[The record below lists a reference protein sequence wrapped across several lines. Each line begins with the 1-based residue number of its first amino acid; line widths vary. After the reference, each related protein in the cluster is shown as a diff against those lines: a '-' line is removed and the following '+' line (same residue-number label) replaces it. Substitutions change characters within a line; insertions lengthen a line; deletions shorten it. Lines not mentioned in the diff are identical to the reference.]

1 MNTSI
6 ISVDEK
12 TLDNKVYELTQ
23 RLIRWRGKRVNVSFT
38 KKDGT
43 LRNMTIVPRNSW
55 NEINGR
61 SLTRQGK
68 KMIETKCNHGMVSVV
83 EMLEDGV
90 IQPRTINLNTVQ
102 TMELA

>member
-23 RLIRWRGKRVNVSFT
+23 KLIRWRGKKVNVSFT

-55 NEINGR
+55 NEINGNI
-61 SLTRQGK
+61 LTSRGK
-68 KMIETKCNHGMVSVV
+68 KMVETKCNHNMVSVV
-83 EMLEDGV
+83 EMLDGGV

-102 TMELA
+102 RMELV